1 MTNRNKFSN
10 TCSVSGTQYDMRL
23 KPVFVT
29 AFSFP
34 RGANVVDDG
43 RALFT
48 TIGMQKLYALKT
60 CK

>member
-1 MTNRNKFSN
+1 MTNRKKFSH
-10 TCSVSGTQYDMRL
+10 TCSVSGTQYDIQL

-29 AFSFP
+29 AFSFL
-34 RGANVVDDG
+34 RRANVVDDR

-48 TIGMQKLYALKT
+48 KIGMQKLYPLNT